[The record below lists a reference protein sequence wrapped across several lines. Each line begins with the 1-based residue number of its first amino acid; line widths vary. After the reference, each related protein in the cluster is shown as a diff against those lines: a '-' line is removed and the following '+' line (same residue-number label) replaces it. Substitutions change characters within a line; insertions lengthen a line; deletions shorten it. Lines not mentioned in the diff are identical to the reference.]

1 MGQTSQSGQVIFA
14 TQTAA
19 GVPVDAATLA
29 SDGLSVKIRSGALA
43 GSRDLLVPDP
53 EIGGGRDTSDAYL
66 GGVSFSGDYEMYVRF
81 RAVAF
86 FLANCLGVK
95 ATVAVSGVN
104 GAHEHTITPSDGQV
118 PFMTV
123 YEEIGDGLERFIYSD
138 VVVNTFHLEA
148 DANGLMSAT
157 AGLIG
162 RLVTAG
168 VPAIDGTPLVDNTSM
183 VPGTNIVLRY
193 NGVQLPAKSF
203 SLDITNNFED
213 DNHYLGSFYLGD
225 LTAKS
230 REVTASAT
238 LRHESNVMMRQAL
251 FGAST
256 ATQIGGL
263 TTKEPLEIEINA
275 YEDVVGATP
284 AGTKYSIT
292 IELPRVI
299 FEPFAFEPSGD
310 DAFENDV
317 AMRAVRPNPAIPI
330 MTATVVNGNED
341 IE

>member
-29 SDGLSVKIRSGALA
+29 TDGLSVKIRSGSLA

-53 EIGGGRDTSDAYL
+53 EISGGRDTSDAYL

-95 ATVAVSGVN
+95 ATVAVDGVT
-104 GAHEHTITPSDGQV
+104 GAYEHTITPSDGQV

-148 DANGLMSAT
+148 DANGLLSST
-157 AGLIG
+157 VGLIG
-162 RLVTAG
+162 RMVNPG
-168 VPAIDGTPLVDNTSM
+168 VAPIDGTPLVDNTSM

-193 NGVQLPAKSF
+193 NGVQVPAKSF
-203 SLDITNNFED
+203 SFDVTNNFED
-213 DNHYLGSFYLGD
+213 DNFYLGSFYLGD

-230 REVTASAT
+230 REVTASMT
-238 LRHESNVMMRQAL
+238 LRHESNAMMRQAL

-263 TTKEPLEIEINA
+263 TTKAKLEVVISA
-275 YEDVVGATP
+275 YEDVVGSSPT
-284 AGTKYSIT
+284 GTKYSLT
-292 IELPRVI
+292 LELPKVI

-317 AMRAVRPNPAIPI
+317 AMRAVRPNPAVPI
-330 MTATVVNGNED
+330 VTAAVVNGND
-341 IE
+341 AIE

>member
-14 TQTAA
+14 TQSAA
-19 GVPVDAATLA
+19 GVPVLPAALA
-29 SDGLSVKIRSGALA
+29 TDGLSVKIRSGSLA
-43 GSRDLLVPDP
+43 GNRDLLVPDP

-66 GGVSFSGDYEMYVRF
+66 GGVSFSGDYDMYVRF

-86 FLANCLGVK
+86 FLANTLGVK
-95 ATVAVSGVN
+95 ATVAVDGVD
-104 GAHEHTITPSDGQV
+104 GAFEHTITPSDGQV

-123 YEEIGDGLERFIYSD
+123 YEEIGDGLERFIYTD
-138 VVVNTFHLEA
+138 VVCNTFHLEA
-148 DANGLMSAT
+148 DANGLLSST
-157 AGLIG
+157 VGLIG
-162 RLVTAG
+162 RMVAANAA
-168 VPAIDGTPLVDNTSM
+168 PIDGTALIDNTSM
-183 VPGTNIVLRY
+183 VPGTNVIVKY

-230 REVTASAT
+230 REITASAL
-238 LRHESNVMMRQAL
+238 LRHEDSARMRQAL

-263 TTKEPLEIEINA
+263 TTKEPLQIVINA
-275 YEDVVGATP
+275 YEDVVGSSP
-284 AGTKYSIT
+284 VGTKYSLT
-292 IELPRVI
+292 LDLPKVI

-310 DAFENDV
+310 DALENDV
-317 AMRAVRPNPAIPI
+317 SMRAVRPDRAVPI
-330 MTATVVNGNED
+330 MTAVVVNGNED

>member
-19 GVPVDAATLA
+19 GTPVSAATLGT
-29 SDGLSVKIRSGALA
+29 DGLSVKIRSGALA

-86 FLANCLGVK
+86 FLANVLGVK
-95 ATVAVSGVN
+95 ATVGVSGVT

-118 PFMTV
+118 PFLTV

-148 DANGLMSAT
+148 DANGLLSAT

-162 RLVTAG
+162 RLMTAG
-168 VPAIDGTPLVDNTSM
+168 VAAIDGTTLVDNTSM
-183 VPGTNIVLRY
+183 VPGTNITLKY
-193 NGVQLPAKSF
+193 AGVALPAKSF

-213 DNHYLGSFYLGD
+213 DNFYLGSFFLGD

-230 REVTASAT
+230 REVTASAL
-238 LRHESNVMMRQAL
+238 LRHEDSTRMRQAL
-251 FGAST
+251 FGTST
-256 ATQIGGL
+256 ATQVGGL
-263 TTKEPLEIEINA
+263 ATKELLEIEITA
-275 YEDVVGATP
+275 YEDVVGSTP
-284 AGTKYSIT
+284 AGTKYSLKIS
-292 IELPRVI
+292 LPKVI

-310 DAFENDV
+310 DALENDV
-317 AMRAVRPNPAIPI
+317 AMRAVRPNPATPI
-330 MTATVVNGNED
+330 MTAVVVNGND
-341 IE
+341 SIE